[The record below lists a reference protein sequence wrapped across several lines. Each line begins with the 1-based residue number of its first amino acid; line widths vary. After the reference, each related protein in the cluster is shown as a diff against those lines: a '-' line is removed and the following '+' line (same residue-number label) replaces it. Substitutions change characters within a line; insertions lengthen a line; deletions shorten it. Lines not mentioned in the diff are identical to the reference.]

1 MTSRLNVDN
10 IEDNVK
16 KTYNVDKSIKQLT
29 AKSFFNVDIS
39 NRKIPNYKNKS
50 FMTLKVNPLTN
61 QPPILIKRSNSSN
74 LLLSPNQIKEEFNEF
89 YNEVVVFNTFS
100 NSYESNKQINS
111 ILQKNDLIFDY
122 FNGSNGKQ

>member
-1 MTSRLNVDN
+1 
-10 IEDNVK
+10 
-16 KTYNVDKSIKQLT
+16 
-29 AKSFFNVDIS
+29 
-39 NRKIPNYKNKS
+39 
-50 FMTLKVNPLTN
+50 MTLKVNPLTN